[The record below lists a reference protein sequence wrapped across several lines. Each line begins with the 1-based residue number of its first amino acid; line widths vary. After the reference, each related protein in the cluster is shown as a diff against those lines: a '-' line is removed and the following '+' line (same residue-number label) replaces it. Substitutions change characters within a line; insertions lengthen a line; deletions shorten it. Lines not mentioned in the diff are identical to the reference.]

1 MKVGGRKH
9 LDLNHWV
16 NGGKRGFLGV
26 LVAWDNQ
33 YQPYLPFNLLLDL
46 VKAGYWPKFMDFM
59 YNTKYAEVRK
69 TMYMIF

>member
-1 MKVGGRKH
+1 MKEIVDEVTKLSKDDNEPNKEKIIG
-9 LDLNHWV
+9 LMEEFTDLVEGLENS
-16 NGGKRGFLGV
+16 R
-26 LVAWDNQ
+26 
-33 YQPYLPFNLLLDL
+33 DL